1 MVRPYTLGMT
11 TNEQLSRLEAGRRI
25 AAVALIGLMSLAACG
40 TDADGSSLDSVGST
54 DTTNATTETER
65 PTTETESSTTGP
77 GTPATAPEPTDATA
91 VSTPASSALPGPRL
105 AALQTVL
112 DDARAE
118 LPAADATIQAAV
130 VSSGV
135 GIEWSST
142 SGPDTEADRPFRMAS
157 VGKTFTAATV
167 LRLVETGR
175 IGLDDPIGAL
185 LTPDTVALLQADGY
199 DVGMITVA
207 HVLQHTAGLYDY
219 AFGDGSPF
227 LTDALADRGRV
238 WTRREQLELA
248 TAVGDPLWASG
259 TAFAYSDTGYVLLG
273 EIIEVETGRPYAD
286 AMRDLLGFAPLGL
299 DHLWLEHGQAA
310 PDDLL
315 PMSRS
320 FFGADEFSD
329 LDFSLDAFG
338 GGGLAGTTTDV
349 ARFFAAL
356 FDGEVFADPS
366 SLAAM
371 MTVPPTNVGQEEFG
385 ILLGD
390 GGHGVYRMTVA
401 GQECWSHRGFLGTI
415 AMACPDVGTAV
426 VVTTNTA
433 LTDPLPIATALLELT
448 LAA

>member
-1 MVRPYTLGMT
+1 MK
-11 TNEQLSRLEAGRRI
+11 TNEQRSRAESRRRV
-25 AAVALIGLMSLAACG
+25 AAVALVGVVSLAACG
-40 TDADGSSLDSVGST
+40 TDADGSSLDRPGST
-54 DTTNATTETER
+54 DMTTSTTEPATSTSE
-65 PTTETESSTTGP
+65 PETSTTGP
-77 GTPATAPEPTDATA
+77 DTTAISPDPTDAA
-91 VSTPASSALPGPRL
+91 AGSAPASSTPPGPRL

-112 DDARAE
+112 DDARAQ

-130 VSSGV
+130 VSRGV
-135 GIEWSST
+135 GLEWAST
-142 SGPDTEADRPFRMAS
+142 SGPDTEPDRPFRMAS

-185 LTPDTVALLQADGY
+185 LTPDTVALLEDDGY
-199 DVGMITVA
+199 DLAMITVA
-207 HVLQHTAGLYDY
+207 QLLQHTAGLYDY

-227 LTDALADRGRV
+227 LTDALADRRRV

-248 TAVGDPLWASG
+248 TSVGDPLWAPG
-259 TAFAYSDTGYVLLG
+259 DAFAYSDTGYVLLG

-286 AMRDLLGFAPLGL
+286 AMRDLLGFERLGL

-320 FFGADEFSD
+320 FFGADEVSD

-349 ARFFAAL
+349 ARFFGAL
-356 FDGEVFADPS
+356 FDGEVFVDPN
-366 SLAAM
+366 SLATM
-371 MTVPPTNVGQEEFG
+371 TTVPPTNVGQEEFG

-415 AMACPDVGTAV
+415 AMACPGTGTAV

-448 LAA
+448 LAT

>member
-1 MVRPYTLGMT
+1 M
-11 TNEQLSRLEAGRRI
+11 I
-25 AAVALIGLMSLAACG
+25 AALVGLVALAACG
-40 TDADGSSLDSVGST
+40 TDDDGSSSDRAGST
-54 DTTNATTETER
+54 DMTT
-65 PTTETESSTTGP
+65 STTGLVA
-77 GTPATAPEPTDATA
+77 PATTPETTPPAPDTTAIAPEPTDAPAGSTA
-91 VSTPASSALPGPRL
+91 ASSGPRL

-112 DDARAE
+112 DDARAQ
-118 LPAADATIQAAV
+118 LPSPEATVQAAI
-130 VSSGV
+130 VSRGAGV
-135 GIEWSST
+135 EWAST
-142 SGPDTEADRPFRMAS
+142 SGPDAEPDRPFRMAS

-185 LTPDTVALLQADGY
+185 LTPDTVELLEDDGY
-199 DVGMITVA
+199 GLAMITVA
-207 HVLQHTAGLYDY
+207 QLLQHTAGFYDY

-227 LTDALADRGRV
+227 LTDALADRSRV

-248 TAVGDPLWASG
+248 TSVGAPLWAPG
-259 TAFAYSDTGYVLLG
+259 AAFAYSDTGYVLLG

-286 AMRDLLGFAPLGL
+286 AMRDLLGFQRLGL

-320 FFGADEFSD
+320 FFGADEVSD

-338 GGGLAGTTTDV
+338 GGGLAGTTTDI

-356 FDGEVFADPS
+356 FDGEVFVDPG
-366 SLAAM
+366 SLATM
-371 MTVPPTNVGQEEFG
+371 TTVPPTNVGQEEFG

-415 AMACPDVGTAV
+415 ALACPDAGTAV

-433 LTDPLPIATALLELT
+433 LTDPLPIATTLLELT
-448 LAA
+448 LAG

>member
-1 MVRPYTLGMT
+1 M
-11 TNEQLSRLEAGRRI
+11 
-25 AAVALIGLMSLAACG
+25 
-40 TDADGSSLDSVGST
+40 
-54 DTTNATTETER
+54 
-65 PTTETESSTTGP
+65 
-77 GTPATAPEPTDATA
+77 
-91 VSTPASSALPGPRL
+91 
-105 AALQTVL
+105 
-112 DDARAE
+112 
-118 LPAADATIQAAV
+118 
-130 VSSGV
+130 
-135 GIEWSST
+135 EWAST
-142 SGPDTEADRPFRMAS
+142 SGPDSEPDRPFRMAS
-157 VGKTFTAATV
+157 VGKTFTAATM

-185 LTPDTVALLQADGY
+185 LTPDTVALLEGDGY
-199 DVGMITVA
+199 DLAMITVA
-207 HVLQHTAGLYDY
+207 HLLQHTAGLYDY

-227 LTDALADRGRV
+227 LTDALADRRRV

-248 TAVGDPLWASG
+248 TSVGAPLWAPG
-259 TAFAYSDTGYVLLG
+259 DAFAYSDTGYVLLG

-286 AMRDLLGFAPLGL
+286 AMRDLLGFERLGL

-320 FFGADEFSD
+320 FFGADEVSD

-338 GGGLAGTTTDV
+338 GGGLAGTTSDV

-356 FDGEVFADPS
+356 FDGEVFVDPS
-366 SLAAM
+366 SLTTM
-371 MTVPPTNVGQEEFG
+371 TTVPPTNAGQEEFG

-415 AMACPDVGTAV
+415 AMACPDAATAV

>member
-1 MVRPYTLGMT
+1 M
-11 TNEQLSRLEAGRRI
+11 A
-25 AAVALIGLMSLAACG
+25 LAACS
-40 TDADGSSLDSVGST
+40 TDDDGSSLDRPGST
-54 DTTNATTETER
+54 DMTTSTTEAATTTSG
-65 PTTETESSTTGP
+65 PDTTAI
-77 GTPATAPEPTDATA
+77 ATEPTDAAA
-91 VSTPASSALPGPRL
+91 VSAPASSAPPGPRL
-105 AALQTVL
+105 AELQAVL
-112 DDARAE
+112 DDARAT
-118 LPAADATIQAAV
+118 LPAADATIQAAI
-130 VSSGV
+130 VSPGV
-135 GIEWSST
+135 GMEWAST
-142 SGPDTEADRPFRMAS
+142 SGPDAEPDRPFRMAS

-185 LTPDTVALLQADGY
+185 LTPDTVALLETDGY
-199 DVGMITVA
+199 DLAMITVA
-207 HVLQHTAGLYDY
+207 QVLQHTAGLYDY

-227 LTDALADRGRV
+227 LTDALADRSRV

-248 TAVGDPLWASG
+248 TAVGDPLWAPG

-286 AMRDLLGFAPLGL
+286 AMRDLLGFERLGL

-338 GGGLAGTTTDV
+338 GGGLAGTTRDV

-356 FDGEVFADPS
+356 FDGEVFVDPG
-366 SLAAM
+366 SLATM
-371 MTVPPTNVGQEEFG
+371 TTVPPTNVGQEEFG

-390 GGHGVYRMTVA
+390 GAHGVYRMTVA

-415 AMACPDVGTAV
+415 AMACPDAETTV